1 MGEFVTAEAARQ
13 RFMALLDAV
22 DAAHAEM
29 RALSTDDV
37 SSRFRAQVAER
48 LETQH
53 RTNRGLMYRMVSELA
68 DPPDEAAPMPDLVK
82 RLAARLRIS
91 DVEIKRRI
99 KVAETIR
106 PRRQITGPPL
116 PPLLPAA
123 AEAVESG
130 AIGDDHLAVITE
142 TMKKLAS
149 SISAD
154 ERADIEATLAR
165 AAGKHDAAFVKDLG
179 THLDDLF
186 NPDGHFDESD
196 RARRRGLALGP
207 QQPDGMSKLSPPLSA
222 RADTCPMARSKKLP
236 TTAACLS
243 GATTASNSASRPA

>member
-37 SSRFRAQVAER
+37 GSRFRAQVAER

-53 RTNRGLMYRMVSELA
+53 RTNRGLMYRVVGELT
-68 DPPDEAAPMPDLVK
+68 DPPDETAPMPDLVK

-91 DVEIKRRI
+91 DLEIKRRI
-99 KVAETIR
+99 KVAEKIR

-116 PPLLPAA
+116 PPLLPATA
-123 AEAVESG
+123 KAVEAG
-130 AIGDDHLAVITE
+130 AIGDDHLAVISE

-149 SISAD
+149 SASSD
-154 ERADIEATLAR
+154 EAR
-165 AAGKHDAAFVKDLG
+165 TEVK
-179 THLDDLF
+179 
-186 NPDGHFDESD
+186 S
-196 RARRRGLALGP
+196 
-207 QQPDGMSKLSPPLSA
+207 
-222 RADTCPMARSKKLP
+222 
-236 TTAACLS
+236 
-243 GATTASNSASRPA
+243 